1 MKLRSHIQGD
11 QMLFQKY
18 TAMNDLF
25 DYEVM
30 DHPKDQYPREWKPVR
45 PREFSWATLYG
56 VDITGCNVRNR
67 RKNNKQN
74 GDIPCV
80 EEEIS
85 DINRWNSGYW
95 AAVMISPRH
104 AVVCNHYY
112 AVVPGQQNNLVFWGR
127 SGTEYRPKVKSSVDL
142 GGDRRILEF
151 EEDLPA
157 DDVKIYKIADFRWIP
172 AGSKLWI
179 YDNQGRMLYK
189 IHETVREFKYPE
201 FRFGQIWHPDPVLG
215 DYCRLHSGDSGSP
228 VLMTDPVTNETYF
241 VGNLAGGYK
250 YYEERS
256 MEQELKA
263 LDERIQFVKPST
275 SRGDVNRD
283 GKVDGADIAHILADF
298 GKDGYVAGDVNWDG
312 KIDGQDLGI
321 AYGDW
326 GECKPNFVAYEDWY
340 FDSEYNGLGGG
351 STSDKNGGQSTVIT
365 GGR

>member
-1 MKLRSHIQGD
+1 
-11 QMLFQKY
+11 MLFQKY
-18 TAMNDLF
+18 TSMNDLF
-25 DYEVM
+25 DFEVM

-67 RKNNKQN
+67 RKNNSTAAS
-74 GDIPCV
+74 PCV
-80 EEEIS
+80 EEELS

-104 AVVCNHYY
+104 AVACNHYY
-112 AVVPGQQNNLVFWGR
+112 DVVPGQENNLVFWGR
-127 SGTEYRPKVKSSVDL
+127 SGTEYRPKVKSSTNI
-142 GGDRRILEF
+142 GYDRRILEF

-157 DDVKIYKIADFRWIP
+157 DDVKIYKIVDFRWIP

-189 IHETVREFKYPE
+189 IHETVREFKTPP
-201 FRFGQIWHPDPVLG
+201 FVFGQVWHPDPVLG
-215 DYCRLHSGDSGSP
+215 DYCVIHSGDSGSP

-241 VGNLAGGYK
+241 VGNMAGGYK

-256 MEQELKA
+256 MEQQLLA
-263 LDERIQFVKPST
+263 MDERIQIVKPSA

-283 GKVDGADIAHILADF
+283 GKVDAADIAHILADF

-326 GECKPNFVAYEDWY
+326 GECKPNFLAYEDWY
-340 FDSEYNGLGGG
+340 FDGLTGNNDGP
-351 STSDKNGGQSTVIT
+351 TADKNGGQSTVIT